1 VATDVILWFVLT
13 EFAMALS
20 PGPAVLLIMSQGARH
35 GVRGSAA
42 GAVGIE
48 LGNSLWFLLSAVG
61 LTALLLASATAFQVV
76 KWVGAAYLLY
86 LGVRLLLSKGE
97 APSADP
103 GQPAPN
109 GALVMQGFITQMGNP
124 KAMIFFGALL
134 PQFVDPQGDVV
145 LQFSVFALLTIV
157 TEYPVLLMYGWLAH
171 RGRQLAGGASA
182 LKWFDRVAGACLIGA
197 GARLAVFTR

>member
-48 LGNSLWFLLSAVG
+48 LGNTLWFLLSAVG

-97 APSADP
+97 APVADP
-103 GQPAPN
+103 GKPAPH

-171 RGRQLAGGASA
+171 RGRQLAGGANA
-182 LKWFDRVAGACLIGA
+182 LRWFDRVAGACLIGA